1 MPAAERADPAAAGTG
16 RLGATVFAAERQ
28 LGGGLTHM
36 RTLLD
41 VTDFGVLP
49 GRHIDATPGARAALR
64 AASDVAGPVVLRF
77 PPGEYHLWPDDAQR
91 RELYV
96 SNTVG
101 DDPRY
106 GVKAIALVVEEA
118 DDLVIAGE
126 GARLVLHGL
135 QTTFAVIDSHRIR
148 VEGLEFDFAV
158 PTVVDA
164 TVVDAGV
171 EEGRAY
177 RQIRVPA
184 ATLFSVEG
192 ASIRWHG
199 ETLGSGEVAWSGRDA
214 LEYTQI
220 HDPARRRTWRAPNP
234 LFDRV
239 RSIRPV
245 GERDVRIDYEHA
257 EEPSDLGLVYSMRS
271 TTRDHPGGLVLDS
284 SDVTLSRLRF
294 RFLHGFGVV
303 AQMSRDVSFE
313 GCEFQTPPDSGRHS
327 AGFADFIQFSGCSGR
342 AVVRDC
348 LFDGPHDDPINIH
361 GTYLRVAGQP
371 DSRTLELEYPH
382 PETAGFPQFSPGD
395 EIEIVDRA
403 TLQAI
408 ASATVRTVR
417 QPSGRDHDQPLR
429 TIVVTVDAE
438 LLGDLVGRTAVEN
451 VTRTPIV
458 RIARNIFRNVPTRGV
473 LVTTRRAVLIEEN
486 RFERTEMAGIYVSCD
501 ADEWW
506 ESGPVRDLTIRG
518 NEFIEPGGPA
528 IFLDPRNT
536 RSDPGHPVHSGVVVA
551 ENRFVLDGVSALD
564 AKSTHGIRFRN
575 NGIVRLGRPTPDI
588 VLQSCSD
595 VGIEFDG
602 DEPPAAPLAGSPPS
616 GN

>member
-1 MPAAERADPAAAGTG
+1 MPTS
-16 RLGATVFAAERQ
+16 
-28 LGGGLTHM
+28 
-36 RTLLD
+36 LD
-41 VTDFGVLP
+41 VTDFGAVP
-49 GRHIDATPGARAALR
+49 GSRSDAGPAVAAAL
-64 AASDVAGPVVLRF
+64 AAAAAVGGPVVVRF
-77 PPGEYHLWPDDAQR
+77 APGEYHLWSEGAAR

-101 DDPRY
+101 DDPAFR
-106 GVKAIALVVEEA
+106 VKTIALLVESV
-118 DDLVIAGE
+118 DDLVVAGE
-126 GARLVLHGL
+126 GARLVLHGV
-135 QTTFAVIDSHRIR
+135 QTTFAVIDSRRIR

-177 RQIRVPA
+177 RRIRVPA

-220 HDPARRRTWRAPNP
+220 HDPAGRRTWRGSNP
-234 LFDRV
+234 LFERV
-239 RSIRPV
+239 RSIRPA

-284 SDVTLSRLRF
+284 SDVTLSGVRF
-294 RFLHGFGVV
+294 CFLHGFGVV
-303 AQMSRDVSFE
+303 AQTSRDVTVE
-313 GCEFQTPPDSGRHS
+313 ECEFQTPPDSGRHS
-327 AGFADFIQFSGCSGR
+327 AGFADFVQFSGCSGQ

-361 GTYLRVAGQP
+361 GTYLRVTGRP
-371 DSRTLELEYPH
+371 DRHTLELEYPH

-395 EIEIVDRA
+395 EIELVDRT

-408 ASATVRTVR
+408 TSATVRTVR
-417 QPSGRDHDQPLR
+417 QPSGRDHDRPLR
-429 TIVVTVDAE
+429 RIVVTVDAE
-438 LLGDLVGRTAVEN
+438 LPDELVGRAAAEN
-451 VTRTPIV
+451 ITLTPAV
-458 RIARNIFRNVPTRGV
+458 RIVGNIFRNVPTRGV
-473 LVTTRRAVLIEEN
+473 LVTTRRAVLIEQN

-536 RSDPGHPVHSGVVVA
+536 RCDPGQPVHSGVVVA
-551 ENRFVLDGVSALD
+551 ENRFMLDGVPALD
-564 AKSTHGIRFRN
+564 AKSTRGIRFRG
-575 NGIVRLGRPTPDI
+575 NGIVRHGPATPDV
-588 VLQSCSD
+588 VLRSCSD
-595 VGIEFDG
+595 ADIEAGVELEDAQ
-602 DEPPAAPLAGSPPS
+602 PPESPVQSPAGESHA
-616 GN
+616 